1 MATAGTALSK
11 TSFKKVVIGII
22 IVVSIFVSIFA
33 VMMGS
38 FYQTEYLSKN
48 QTMGNHNS
56 KIVAITKEPTFMEV
70 FTGAVANESFTV
82 PFWNKYFYITEAI
95 GLVTIFVIS
104 FALYVVNE
112 EDKRLMKGKEK
123 GSARMMTEAEFVG
136 KNSPLAKKITSPIES
151 QNIIISKNVKQNV
164 DGKTID
170 KNGHFLICGGSG
182 AGKSFT
188 FVKPNLFQ
196 MSCTYLCTDPSSDLF
211 RDLAPFLSNR
221 GIPVYCLNIN
231 DMKHSNFYN
240 PLDYIYDED
249 GEIDDNKVQ
258 VLVSLYMENAK
269 EGNEKGGADPFWDKA
284 ERGFITGMIYYVVE
298 NPKYKADFPTI
309 LELSQKAKTEEGT
322 KTNPN
327 PKTKLTEEIEAFD
340 EECKA
345 KGIDTRTMVYYKNYL
360 IAPPKTGNTVL
371 MTTVTDLQF
380 FANRKIARICK
391 DYGSNCPN
399 KIPMLELAEQQCYLF
414 MCIPATN
421 EAFNFLIS
429 MFYSQLFDNMYD
441 RAPKYR
447 KMARIRN
454 KDGITIMN
462 CVDKKEGYKEN
473 IEYAKDMLK
482 KLTFDDIKEVEN
494 SPYYCL
500 TYEGKVYARSFKKE
514 YLEQMVRDANEGRLE
529 VRKASETE
537 MELPNRII
545 CLLDEFKNIGKIP
558 KLNNVLTTC
567 RKYHIN
573 IAIILQDLAQL
584 KEMYPDDEWKGYA
597 TNCDTQICMGAKV
610 GDTTEYFSKLVGKKT
625 QTVKNVSLSKQG
637 ASNSYNQDER
647 ANLTEDEIASMNE
660 HKRQILFKI
669 GDLPAILD
677 EKYWPLDNPHM
688 VALLKECSQF
698 DVDKFMK
705 NYEFVVTEE
714 NIVEKERHSFMKIL
728 ESYHVQREDNGD
740 GDVDDFE

>member
-1 MATAGTALSK
+1 MSAGTSYDNK
-11 TSFKKVVIGII
+11 TFRKLATIVVICIMLLFTVMSFEVGGYYQKEFLNKQTNVKGIGLSN
-22 IVVSIFVSIFA
+22 VVIKDIPFGEVL
-33 VMMGS
+33 VD
-38 FYQTEYLSKN
+38 
-48 QTMGNHNS
+48 
-56 KIVAITKEPTFMEV
+56 AIGAGEFCIPCFNKYFWYMEGI
-70 FTGAVANESFTV
+70 GAVASF
-82 PFWNKYFYITEAI
+82 FA
-95 GLVTIFVIS
+95 VIILFS
-104 FALYVVNE
+104 INE

-123 GSARMMTEAEFVG
+123 GSARMLTPSEYTG
-136 KNSPLAKKITSPIES
+136 KNSFVAKKITNPIEN
-151 QNIIISKNVKQNV
+151 QNFIISKNVMQNV

-196 MSCTYLCTDPSSDLF
+196 MSCTYLVTDPSSDLF
-211 RDLAPFLSNR
+211 RDLAPFLSDK

-269 EGNEKGGADPFWDKA
+269 EGNEKGGQDPFWDKA

-309 LELSQKAKTEEGT
+309 LELSQKAKTTEPT
-322 KTNPN
+322 KTDPN
-327 PKTKLTEEIEAFD
+327 PKTELTKEIEAFD
-340 EECKA
+340 EECKL

-391 DYGSNCPN
+391 DYGKSNPN
-399 KIPMLELAEQQCYLF
+399 SIPMLELAEQQCYLF

-462 CVDKKEGYKEN
+462 CIDKKDGYKEN
-473 IEYAKDMLK
+473 IEYAKKMLK
-482 KLTFDDIKEVEN
+482 ELSEDNIIEVEN

-500 TYEGKVYARSFKKE
+500 EYENKVYARSFSKE
-514 YLEQMVRDANEGRLE
+514 YLKKLINDGREGRLE
-529 VRKASETE
+529 VRKASESE

-573 IAIILQDLAQL
+573 IAIILQDLAQI
-584 KEMYPDDEWKGYA
+584 KEMYPDDEWKGYV

-625 QTVKNVSLSKQG
+625 QTVRNISSSKQG
-637 ASNSYNQDER
+637 ASSSYNQEER
-647 ANLTEDEIASMNE
+647 PILTEDEIASMNE
-660 HKRQILFKI
+660 KKKQILFKI

-677 EKYWPLDNPHM
+677 EKYWPLDNPKM
-688 VALLKECSQF
+688 VELLKECSKY

-705 NYEFVVTEE
+705 NYEFIVAEE
-714 NIVEKERHSFMKIL
+714 NIIEKETTAFKKIL
-728 ESYHVQREDNGD
+728 SSYYVESERED
-740 GDVDDFE
+740 